1 MKKILFIILFLGVL
15 PIAFSQGLKLK
26 NALVIG
32 QFDKPEDRYAMEVN
46 VTEILNNAG
55 IKALPSLNILKQGN
69 PASNLVMDSIRNII
83 KNKGYDTYVI
93 VNVRGYDRKFKPSES
108 KVNFDEMLNRAS
120 LYHIYRDEATSVS
133 FEFTFFRNNEVVFR
147 DVLRCG
153 NISNRDTVIKK
164 FRKKLPKLI
173 DKNWKN

>member
-32 QFDKPEDRYAMEVN
+32 QFDKPEDRYAIEVN
-46 VTEILNNAG
+46 VTEILNNVG

-108 KVNFDEMLNRAS
+108 KVTFDEMLNRAS

-133 FEFTFFRNNEVVFR
+133 FEFTFFRNNEVIFR

>member
-1 MKKILFIILFLGVL
+1 MKKILYIILFLGIL

-46 VTEILNNAG
+46 VTEILNNVG

-69 PASNLVMDSIRNII
+69 PASNLVLDSIRNII

>member
-1 MKKILFIILFLGVL
+1 MKKILYIILFLGIL

-46 VTEILNNAG
+46 ITEILNNAG
-55 IKALPSLNILKQGN
+55 IKALPSLNILKQGT